1 MCKFKSHLLVALL
14 TFGIG
19 VLIASLWIIKLKSPT
34 ESVNEYPV
42 ELLETNVSSIQTSVE
57 TQPTNK
63 TSVFTTTPVSSRT
76 LCNRLVRLKE
86 MPYHPEDGLIG
97 DPVYNGLMQKGR
109 EAVPCLIE
117 KITDTTRMKDPRTA
131 PKVPN
136 FRVGDTA
143 VFMLL
148 FITRE
153 NWQPETMLSPEYAK
167 YWETEGVY
175 SYFAF
180 VEKPQNRKKIQ
191 QWWKDWKKLTETANK
206 N

>member
-1 MCKFKSHLLVALL
+1 
-14 TFGIG
+14 
-19 VLIASLWIIKLKSPT
+19 
-34 ESVNEYPV
+34 
-42 ELLETNVSSIQTSVE
+42 
-57 TQPTNK
+57 
-63 TSVFTTTPVSSRT
+63 
-76 LCNRLVRLKE
+76 
-86 MPYHPEDGLIG
+86 
-97 DPVYNGLMQKGR
+97 MQKGR

-136 FRVGDTA
+136 FRVGDAA

-148 FITRE
+148 YITRE

-191 QWWKDWKKLTETANK
+191 QWWKDWKKRTEPNIK
-206 N
+206 PKI